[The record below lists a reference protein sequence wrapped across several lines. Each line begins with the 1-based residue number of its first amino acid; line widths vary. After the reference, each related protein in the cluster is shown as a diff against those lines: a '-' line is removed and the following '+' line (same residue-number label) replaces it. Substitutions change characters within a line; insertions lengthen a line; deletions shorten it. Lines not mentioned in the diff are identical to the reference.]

1 MSEMTM
7 NTGSMYEE
15 VAEIQNLNK
24 VEGFDPRR
32 YMRTIQDE
40 GQPAR
45 YYLDVAFR
53 KLWFRLKYP
62 EGKIVKHILKL
73 TDQVAIVEARVY
85 LNRNDEADHFISNAL
100 AQKYM
105 TADTQF
111 GNKYVELAETA
122 AVGRALSDA
131 GFGLQFADREG
142 DLDPEVTEA
151 PMERSMLQGG
161 SISEGE
167 NTEILNEMA
176 GTGMGQEEP
185 AEDADIPGQY
195 GIDEYIPMPEEVGAS
210 MGMPPAMQQNRQP
223 SPANPAGDN
232 SRQAAHMQNR
242 GTAGAGN
249 IPQRTGAS
257 GNGQNR
263 PNQTGIN
270 REMPVEQIY
279 AKLNRDTAAAV
290 VIPMG
295 YHKGKTLGQLALE
308 KPKALEWYISS
319 YGGPDNLLH
328 AAAKFL
334 LDAALGQAG

>member
-15 VAEIQNLNK
+15 VTEIQNLNK

-85 LNRNDEADHFISNAL
+85 LNRNDEADNFISNAL

-161 SISEGE
+161 SILEGE

-176 GTGMGQEEP
+176 GTGIGQEEP

-210 MGMPPAMQQNRQP
+210 MGMPSAMQQNRQP
-223 SPANPAGDN
+223 SPANPARDN
-232 SRQAAHMQNR
+232 SRQAVQMQNR
-242 GTAGAGN
+242 GTAGTGN
-249 IPQRTGAS
+249 IPQRTGAL

-319 YGGPDNLLH
+319 YGGPDNLLR